1 MKHNEFMATSKAKV
15 QETKNSMFAALE
27 EEHGATVTAMAKI
40 IFESLMLSS
49 LILDVISD
57 PFERHTALDLVSKQT
72 AIAVSMTVRVFN
84 VDAATG
90 TLALE
95 HAERIH
101 TAMSNLLN
109 EQVKSAPS
117 EVMEEAIETAL
128 QRVFRQ

>member
-1 MKHNEFMATSKAKV
+1 MKHNEFMATSKAKIRG
-15 QETKNSMFAALE
+15 TKDSMFAELE
-27 EEHGATVTAMAKI
+27 KEHGATVAAMAKFI
-40 IFESLMLSS
+40 YDSLTLLSLTFS
-49 LILDVISD
+49 VISD
-57 PFERHTALDLVSKQT
+57 PFEKHIAFDLVSKQ
-72 AIAVSMTVRVFN
+72 IALVVALTIRAFN

-95 HAERIH
+95 HAKRIH

-117 EVMEEAIETAL
+117 EAMEEAIETAL